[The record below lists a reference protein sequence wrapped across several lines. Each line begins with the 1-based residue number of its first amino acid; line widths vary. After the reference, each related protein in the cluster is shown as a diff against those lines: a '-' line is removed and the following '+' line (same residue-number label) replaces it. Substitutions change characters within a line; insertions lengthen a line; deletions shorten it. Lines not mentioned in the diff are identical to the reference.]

1 MDRQWAN
8 SYILIIFDA
17 GAFLMRMLQTQTR
30 VRNFLV
36 LVSHAFFGTHIS
48 GLHCNFCRQQVYQE
62 LHGQREEKNQIYQY
76 LEASCIIINY
86 NNYINTS
93 ILTQG

>member
-1 MDRQWAN
+1 MYAFHC
-8 SYILIIFDA
+8 ILDS
-17 GAFLMRMLQTQTR
+17 LTR
-30 VRNFLV
+30 F
-36 LVSHAFFGTHIS
+36 
-48 GLHCNFCRQQVYQE
+48 NFCRQQVYQE